1 LYLSRKKGNA
11 NGALTLRFHR
21 IARGEITAAKRIAR
35 TGGVEE
41 HRFVSVPQLREL
53 SDMDIGKRLAGL
65 PPTYIP
71 MKNAIY
77 YSLAAAY
84 AEEAGAS
91 CIVGGHNRDDLA
103 LFDDVSDEFFAQ
115 LQKTLRIGSGRLR
128 EMRLRIWR
136 PLRAMPKSEVVAL
149 AHRLGVPFEYTW
161 SCHREGDRHC
171 WECEGC
177 RARMESF
184 VRAGIA
190 DPLRQK
196 STENV

>member
-1 LYLSRKKGNA
+1 
-11 NGALTLRFHR
+11 
-21 IARGEITAAKRIAR
+21 
-35 TGGVEE
+35 
-41 HRFVSVPQLREL
+41 LREL
-53 SDMDIGKRLAGL
+53 SDMDPRKGLAGL

-103 LFDDVSDEFFAQ
+103 LFDDASDEFFLQ
-115 LQKTLRIGSGRLR
+115 LQKTLRVGSRRLGER
-128 EMRLRIWR
+128 RLRIWR
-136 PLRAMPKSEVVAL
+136 PLKAMPKSEVVAL
-149 AHRLGVPFEYTW
+149 AHRLGVPLEYTW

-177 RARMESF
+177 RGRTVSF
-184 VRAGIA
+184 ARAGIA
-190 DPLRQK
+190 DPLRQTG
-196 STENV
+196 TENV

>member
-1 LYLSRKKGNA
+1 M
-11 NGALTLRFHR
+11 
-21 IARGEITAAKRIAR
+21 
-35 TGGVEE
+35 
-41 HRFVSVPQLREL
+41 SVPQLREL
-53 SDMDIGKRLAGL
+53 SDMKTREGLTGL

-91 CIVGGHNRDDLA
+91 CIVGGHNRDDLL
-103 LFDDVSDEFFAQ
+103 LFDDVSDDFFAQ
-115 LQKTLRIGSGRLR
+115 LQKVLRTGSRRLAGR
-128 EMRLRIWR
+128 RLRIWR
-136 PLRAMPKSEVVAL
+136 PLRGMSKPEVVTL

-171 WECEGC
+171 WDCEGC
-177 RARMESF
+177 RVREESF
-184 VRAGIA
+184 ALAGVV